1 MNKSGH
7 VRVVVVDDSFFMRK
21 VICDILTTDP
31 RIIIAGQAA
40 DGEEALRKI
49 SELRPDVVTLD
60 LVMPKLNGLEVLRR
74 LQHTD
79 YAPAVVMV
87 SAQTREAAL
96 VTMDCLEAGAVDFVL
111 KPSESDAWQLQNTA
125 VDLHAKI
132 AIALAAGAR
141 VGSGIQPNVREVA
154 AVQPAVAAAAYDAV
168 VIGAS
173 TGGPVALEHIV
184 PQLPVALGC
193 PVVVA
198 QHMPPA
204 FVAALA
210 QRLST
215 KCSLSVAV
223 AHDGEAVRPGTVYFC
238 PGGAATRIINLHGPT
253 FRMEPSQATLTPS
266 VDVLLSSAAE
276 YYTDHLAAIILTG
289 MGEDGLQGAKAIR
302 QKGGTVIVQDEAS
315 SAVFGMGKTVEKAGL
330 ANIILPLDDI
340 VPWLAPK
347 LPEAQPELA

>member
-1 MNKSGH
+1 MDKSGH

-60 LVMPKLNGLEVLRR
+60 LVMPKLSGLEVLRR
-74 LQHTD
+74 LQHAD
-79 YAPAVVMV
+79 YSPAIVMV
-87 SAQTREAAL
+87 SAQTHEAAL
-96 VTMDCLEAGAVDFVL
+96 VTLDCLEAGAIDFAP

-125 VDLHAKI
+125 ADLHAKI

-141 VGSGIQPNVREVA
+141 VGPGAEPRAPKAVVA
-154 AVQPAVAAAAYDAV
+154 RPATAAYDAV

-193 PVVVA
+193 PVVIA
-198 QHMPPA
+198 QHMPWA

-215 KCSLSVAV
+215 KCSMSVVV
-223 AHDGEAVRPGTVYFC
+223 AQDGEPVRPGTIYFC
-238 PGGAATRIINLHGPT
+238 PGGATTKIINLHGPA
-253 FRMEPSQATLTPS
+253 FRVEPSEAMLTPS
-266 VDVLLSSAAE
+266 VDALLSSAAE

-289 MGEDGLQGAKAIR
+289 MGEDGLQGAKAIH

-315 SAVFGMGKTVEKAGL
+315 SAVFGMGKAVEKAGL
-330 ANIILPLDDI
+330 ANVVLPLDDI
-340 VPWLAPK
+340 VSWLAPK